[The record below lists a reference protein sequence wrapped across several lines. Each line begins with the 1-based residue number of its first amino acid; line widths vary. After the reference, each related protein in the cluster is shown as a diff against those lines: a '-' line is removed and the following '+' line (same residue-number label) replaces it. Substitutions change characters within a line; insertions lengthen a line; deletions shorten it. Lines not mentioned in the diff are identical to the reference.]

1 MPHTP
6 DLSEDLNSVQQRAVR
21 HGDGPLLVLA
31 GAGSGKTRVLTYRV
45 AHLITGMGVNPRRI
59 LAVTFTNKAADEMK
73 KRVIDLV
80 GGAAAHAWI
89 GTFHSV
95 CARMLR
101 LEADWGWWT
110 SSFSIYDETDQI
122 SLIKTCMEKTG
133 LSSTVFAP
141 KTVLGA
147 ISRAKDRLLSAH
159 DYGSLGGGYFEE
171 CVAGVYAEYEKRLM
185 ESNAFDFDDLIMRTV
200 SLLRTTP
207 EVRNAYA
214 ERFQYILVD
223 EYQDTSHAQYALVN
237 LLSSR
242 HRNICVVG
250 DDDQSIYGWRGADIS
265 NILDFE
271 TDHPDATVLRLEQ
284 NYRST
289 SSILDAAHDVVSR
302 NERRKEKKL
311 WTERPPGTPV
321 SFIRT
326 ANEYQEADTVRDI
339 VTALSLEE
347 GRDYR
352 DFAILYRTHAQSRV
366 LEDSLRRAGVPY
378 DIIGGVRFYERAEV
392 KDALAYARVVTNPA
406 DEVSLRRIVNVPP
419 RRIGPRSLDRLE
431 SFASIN
437 RLSLLEALGRGR
449 EVEDLPAAAADSAL
463 ALAGAI
469 GRASSKIES
478 DPADSVLEFLLEE
491 TGYLGWLGKG
501 EGEES
506 SQRLGNV
513 QELVSAASEFVET
526 SGESSLSS
534 FLEQVSLV
542 SNIDR
547 WKDGS
552 NAVSLMTLHN
562 AKGLEFGVVLIPG
575 LEDGLLPHESAFDDE
590 EEMEEERRLFYVG
603 MTRAKDQ
610 LRLLASDTRRRAG
623 VMDVRVASRFIDEIE
638 PEHLVVESQAPD
650 AGWRSHFSGGRRG
663 SGGRRWHG
671 ELGASGAW
679 RRKGSSRATGGRPA
693 GSGRSG
699 ARSETFPDYEG
710 FSQEEFQLVPGT
722 RVRHPRWGE
731 GIVLDISGFAGDAIV
746 RVRFDNDVEKRIMLR
761 YGKLEVVQD

>member
-1 MPHTP
+1 MTLHRI
-6 DLSEDLNSVQQRAVR
+6 DFSEDLNPVQQRAVR

-45 AHLITGMGVNPRRI
+45 AHLITGMGVSPRRI

-73 KRVIDLV
+73 RRVVDLV
-80 GGAAAHAWI
+80 GGGAAQAWI

-95 CARMLR
+95 CARILR

-110 SSFSIYDETDQI
+110 RSFSIYDETDQI
-122 SLIKTCMEKTG
+122 SLIKRCMEKTG
-133 LSSTVFAP
+133 LSSSVFAP
-141 KTVLGA
+141 KTILAA
-147 ISRAKDRLLSAH
+147 IGRAKDRLLSA
-159 DYGSLGGGYFEE
+159 DQYRSGGGGYFEE
-171 CVAGVYAEYEKRLM
+171 CVAGVYAEYEKSLM

-200 SLLRTTP
+200 SLLRITP

-214 ERFQYILVD
+214 ERFQHLLVD

-311 WTERPPGTPV
+311 WTERGPGTPV
-321 SFIRT
+321 CFVRT
-326 ANEYQEADTVRDI
+326 ANEYQEADAVRDI
-339 VTALSLEE
+339 VVGLSAEE
-347 GRDYR
+347 GRGYR
-352 DFAILYRTHAQSRV
+352 DFAVLYRTHAQSRV

-378 DIIGGVRFYERAEV
+378 DIVGGVRFYERAEV
-392 KDALAYARVVTNPA
+392 KDALAYARVVANPA
-406 DEVSLRRIVNVPP
+406 DAVSLRRIINVPP
-419 RRIGPRSLDRLE
+419 RRIGARSLERLE
-431 SFASIN
+431 SFASRH
-437 RLSLLEALGRGR
+437 RLTLLEALGRGR
-449 EVEDLPAAAADSAL
+449 DVDGLSAAAADSAL
-463 ALAGAI
+463 TLAGAI
-469 GRASSKIES
+469 ARAREKSGTEPV
-478 DPADSVLEFLLEE
+478 DAVLEFMLEE
-491 TGYLGWLGKG
+491 TGYLGWLGRG

-513 QELVSAASEFVET
+513 EELISAASEFVET
-526 SGESSLSS
+526 SGETSLDA

-610 LRLLASDTRRRAG
+610 LRLLASDTRRRSG
-623 VMDVRVASRFIDEIE
+623 VTDVRAASRFIDEIE
-638 PEHLVVESQAPD
+638 PEHLLVESPAPA
-650 AGWRSHFSGGRRG
+650 AGRRRSLAGGLGRSRGRAPGSFRGPGGRG
-663 SGGRRWHG
+663 TGGGR
-671 ELGASGAW
+671 S
-679 RRKGSSRATGGRPA
+679 RRRAHQ
-693 GSGRSG
+693 S
-699 ARSETFPDYEG
+699 FPDYESY
-710 FSQEEFQLVPGT
+710 SQEEFELVPGA

-731 GIVLDISGFAGDAIV
+731 GVVLEISGFAGDAIV
-746 RVRFDNDVEKRIMLR
+746 RVRFDSDVEKRIMLR
-761 YGKLEVVQD
+761 YGKLEMVDD